1 MYQNANQ
8 LAAACGEAPKNTLA
22 YKGEDCCVERT
33 TEVSRAL
40 SDLNSVIQRY
50 DHLVG
55 RLHSRLNCVVIP
67 APPACTGQEKISQG
81 FQTDLA
87 NHINSMRCTA
97 RDITDSLESLLERIE
112 L

>member
-1 MYQNANQ
+1 MYKNANQ

-22 YKGEDCCVERT
+22 YKGEDCVERMS
-33 TEVSRAL
+33 EVRRAL
-40 SDLNSVIQRY
+40 DDLNTVIQRY
-50 DHLVG
+50 DHVVD
-55 RLHSRLNCVVIP
+55 RLSSRLNCVVIP
-67 APPACTGQEKISQG
+67 APPVCSGIEKAPQG

-87 NHINSMRCTA
+87 NHINGMRYTA